1 MDNNLVDSAFSL
13 YKSMREFG
21 VSHDTF
27 TFPIINQA
35 VLLHQDGFLC
45 AEIIHCLAIRMGFGL
60 DLYFCNTM
68 IDVYV
73 KCEKIELA
81 VRLFDEMTVRDL
93 VSWTTM
99 ISGFVREE
107 NICGA
112 FRLFN
117 GLRMEFEP
125 NYVSLM
131 VMFQVCGHSVSGGRQ
146 LHGYVV
152 KCGQLI
158 SQSVCNSVL
167 KMYTDSCVDDA
178 EVFFGEFDGR
188 DVVSWNIMISFYS
201 LRRDFMKLADCVRV
215 MQDKVVLSIESLTS
229 LVSSFS
235 DGRNICYGKQV
246 HCLGIKSGQYD
257 SILKTSLLDFYAK
270 CEDLDSSGKL
280 FSEIPSTNHIT
291 SNAMMC
297 AFIRN
302 GYFKEAIELFRK
314 MFSSGFKPPA
324 ESLTNVILAYSHM
337 GSLRLGKSV
346 HAYCFK
352 NLFEEKTALLETSIM
367 NMYIRCG
374 SIFSARICFDKMASK
389 DLVAWTSMIEGF
401 GIHGMGYEAMQIFH
415 SMMKEGVEPN
425 SVTFLGILSA
435 CSHSG
440 LLRDGCKVFYSMKS
454 KFGIEPDSRHYT
466 CIVDLLGRFGMLK
479 EALAIILKLVN
490 FTDSRIW
497 GALLSASRIHE
508 NQLLAEFSA
517 GMLFKLE
524 PENAGYRTLLSNVQ
538 ASLEGWSEVEKIR
551 DYVQDSNLVKQPG
564 WSCVEAKG
572 LINGF
577 VAGDRS
583 HPRVADIYETL
594 CSLSRKL
601 QVHA

>member
-1 MDNNLVDSAFSL
+1 
-13 YKSMREFG
+13 MRELG
-21 VSHDTF
+21 VLHDSF
-27 TFPIINQA
+27 TFPIVNQA
-35 VLLHQDGFLC
+35 VLLHQDRFSCGKT
-45 AEIIHCLAIRMGFGL
+45 IHCLAIRMGFGL
-60 DLYFCNTM
+60 DVYFCNTM
-68 IDVYV
+68 LDVYV
-73 KCEKIELA
+73 KCGEIGFGA
-81 VRLFDEMTVRDL
+81 QLFDQMCVRDL

-99 ISGFVREE
+99 ISGFVREG
-107 NICGA
+107 NVCGA
-112 FRLFN
+112 FGLFN

-125 NYVSLM
+125 NYVCLM
-131 VMFQVCGHSVSGGRQ
+131 VMFQVCCRCVNGGRQ

-152 KCGQLI
+152 KCGLLM
-158 SQSVCNSVL
+158 SQSVLNSVL
-167 KMYTDSCVDDA
+167 KMYSDSGCIDDA
-178 EVFFGEFDGR
+178 EVLFGECERR

-201 LRRDFMKLADCVRV
+201 LRQDVMKLADCVRV
-215 MQDKVVLSIESLTS
+215 MQGKAVLSIESLTL

-235 DGRNICYGKQV
+235 DGGNIFHGKQV

-270 CEDLDSSGKL
+270 CEDLDSSEKL
-280 FSEIPSTNHIT
+280 FSEIPFTNLVT
-291 SNAMMC
+291 LNAMMS

-302 GYFKEAIELFRK
+302 GYFREAIELFQK
-314 MFSSGFKPPA
+314 MLSFGWKPAA

-352 NLFEEKTALLETSIM
+352 NFLEDKTARLETSIM

-374 SIFSARICFDKMASK
+374 SIFSARICFDRMPSR

-401 GIHGMGYEAMQIFH
+401 GTHGMGYAAIQIFH
-415 SMMKEGVEPN
+415 SLIKEGVEPN
-425 SVTFLGILSA
+425 SVTFLAILSA

-454 KFGIEPDSRHYT
+454 KFGIEPNLSHYT

-479 EALAIILKLVN
+479 EALAIILKFVD
-490 FTDSRIW
+490 FADSRIW

-508 NQLLAEFSA
+508 NQLHAEFAA

-524 PENAGYRTLLSNVQ
+524 PENAGYHTLLSNVQ
-538 ASLEGWSEVEKIR
+538 ASLEGWSEVEEIR

-564 WSCVEAKG
+564 WSCIEAKG

-577 VAGDRS
+577 VSGDRS
-583 HPRVADIYETL
+583 HPQVAEIYETL

-601 QVHA
+601 QDLI